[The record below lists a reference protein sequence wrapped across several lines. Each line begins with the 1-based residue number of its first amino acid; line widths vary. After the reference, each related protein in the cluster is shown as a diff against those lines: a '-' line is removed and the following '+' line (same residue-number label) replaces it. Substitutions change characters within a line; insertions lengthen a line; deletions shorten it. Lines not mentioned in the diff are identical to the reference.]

1 MIDKRARFWLKKIN
15 LDYGH
20 GTGHGVGFFLNV
32 HEGPQSLSKFNDV
45 IIKKGMIV
53 SNEPGY
59 YKKNKFGIRIENL
72 ILCVVNGK
80 NSLQF
85 ETISWAPIDRD
96 LIKVSLLTKDE
107 IDIVSFSVA
116 NSAGK

>member
-1 MIDKRARFWLKKIN
+1 
-15 LDYGH
+15 
-20 GTGHGVGFFLNV
+20 
-32 HEGPQSLSKFNDV
+32 
-45 IIKKGMIV
+45 MIV

-59 YKKNKFGIRIENL
+59 YKEEKYGIRIENL

-107 IDIVSFSVA
+107 IDWVNNYHNKVYE
-116 NSAGK
+116 NLNKYLDEDERNWLYLVTKPL